1 MFLKFPEWKYLRCKI
16 QDCWRWLTAGRPKP
30 TGLPDDKYFGYQ
42 VKENWQRLATR
53 DWINRNPKVIM
64 GITAFSIL
72 LFFIL
77 VVNQLVSQKS
87 VAVKVPAK
95 EWFYDLNT
103 SELFA
108 AKTNSFP
115 PIKAPSG
122 PLPDGQPAG
131 VRAYVFQY
139 DNESE
144 EFIGFLETLT
154 PEAREQKATS
164 ADSTVDGV
172 KEWYRGR
179 LFRRP
184 DEDEW
189 FPADSEEGRV
199 IFQEFFLPNDG
210 KEPPRYCLPK

>member
-16 QDCWRWLTAGRPKP
+16 QDRWRWFITGRLKP
-30 TGLPDDKYFGYQ
+30 IGLPGNKYFWYR
-42 VKENWQRLATR
+42 VKEKWQRLAIR
-53 DWINRNPKVIM
+53 DWINGNPKAIM

-77 VVNQLVSQKS
+77 IVNQLVSQKS
-87 VAVKVPAK
+87 VAVKVPAN

-108 AKTNSFP
+108 AKTKSLP
-115 PIKAPSG
+115 PIEAPSG

-131 VRAYVFQY
+131 VRAYVFSY

-154 PEAREQKATS
+154 PEAKEQKAAS
-164 ADSTVDGV
+164 ANSAVGGV

-189 FPADSEEGRV
+189 FPADSEEGRA
-199 IFQEFFLPNDG
+199 IFQEFFSPDND